1 MELHPRRVCLSD
13 ACLQE
18 YCSSLLDLRSLSIGA
33 KLPAAT
39 HITDR
44 GVQRVCAVL
53 TQLTQLTLHHI
64 LVGEAPACLPACLP
78 APMQGSVW
86 LRLFETTY
94 LCMHVLAVAV
104 FAAAIQLA

>member
-13 ACLQE
+13 ASLQD

-53 TQLTQLTLHHI
+53 TQLTQLTLQHI
-64 LVGEAPACLPACLP
+64 LVGGVCPPACLLLWCRLYVALCPLGQLP
-78 APMQGSVW
+78 M
-86 LRLFETTY
+86 
-94 LCMHVLAVAV
+94 
-104 FAAAIQLA
+104 